1 MAHLV
6 LRLSVMAH
14 GNRMERVAE
23 RVRIELST
31 LLTRSVRDPAV
42 SAVTITHVSM
52 TADLQLARIYYTVL
66 DGSDRRDTARG
77 LRRAKTY
84 LRRAI
89 GQRLQ
94 LRHVP
99 ELRFVFDETLEQQ
112 DRLARIFS
120 EIENQRSIAD
130 QEMNATFD
138 DDALAKEYES

>member
-1 MAHLV
+1 
-6 LRLSVMAH
+6 
-14 GNRMERVAE
+14 MERVAE

-31 LLTRSVRDPAV
+31 LLTRTVRDPAV

-94 LRHVP
+94 LRQVP
-99 ELRFVFDETLEQQ
+99 ELRFIFDETLDQQ
-112 DRLARIFS
+112 DRLAQIFS
-120 EIENQRSIAD
+120 EIEAQRETAG
-130 QEMNATFD
+130 QEINVASE
-138 DDALAKEYES
+138 DDALVKEYES

>member
-1 MAHLV
+1 
-6 LRLSVMAH
+6 
-14 GNRMERVAE
+14 MERVAE

-99 ELRFVFDETLEQQ
+99 ELRFVFDETVEQQ

-120 EIENQRSIAD
+120 EIENQRSIPD

>member
-1 MAHLV
+1 
-6 LRLSVMAH
+6 
-14 GNRMERVAE
+14 MERVAE

>member
-1 MAHLV
+1 
-6 LRLSVMAH
+6 
-14 GNRMERVAE
+14 MERVAE

-94 LRHVP
+94 LRQVP
-99 ELRFVFDETLEQQ
+99 ELRFIFDETLDQQ
-112 DRLARIFS
+112 DRLAQIFS
-120 EIENQRSIAD
+120 EIEAQRETAG
-130 QEMNATFD
+130 QEINVASE
-138 DDALAKEYES
+138 DDALVKEYES